1 MRVRAPAVGL
11 AGLWSTHLGRSPTSG
26 PSTVLWI
33 GSVEF
38 GTGTDFQRMAVTVA
52 VKCFIT
58 GFATEA
64 GQSQLHPGHRKILSS
79 AAGRGPTCCGGD
91 GWESN
96 PPGTAQ
102 HRPTDG
108 FEDRG
113 RHQPPNIPGGL
124 SLPHVARAFFTGLP
138 GASLNS
144 KPALRG
150 RFRSFL

>member
-64 GQSQLHPGHRKILSS
+64 GQSQLHPGQHKILRS
-79 AAGRGPTCCGGD
+79 AAGSVPHVVAGMDGNRTHLGRVSTAPQTVLKTAGG
-91 GWESN
+91 
-96 PPGTAQ
+96 
-102 HRPTDG
+102 HRP
-108 FEDRG
+108 
-113 RHQPPNIPGGL
+113 PP
-124 SLPHVARAFFTGLP
+124 SP
-138 GASLNS
+138 GA
-144 KPALRG
+144 
-150 RFRSFL
+150 